1 MKIVSPSSFRFS
13 PRLASFLIRLRRL
26 FPSTLIGTCA
36 SSTVPISLG
45 SASSPDG
52 LDPQDGNAQWAAN
65 AVLDGDLDTY
75 WDQQDDATG
84 PHVLQLDGSYS
95 FGGYSFITY
104 EPNNF
109 APKSWTLTC
118 DGVEIDAQE
127 NYVYQSTTTFT
138 TCTGLP
144 HTCSIVQLRIT
155 AWHGPSPAIR
165 EFSLHPIDQEGK
177 NLKLAADPKWT
188 SLSQKNARNV
198 THAVRHEGRSGD
210 VPCTRVCVTRTR
222 GRVTRTIR
230 PSNRGGARPC
240 PAPQPVAPGIDPA
253 RSIF

>member
-1 MKIVSPSSFRFS
+1 M
-13 PRLASFLIRLRRL
+13 
-26 FPSTLIGTCA
+26 GTCA
-36 SSTVPISLG
+36 GSTVPISLG

-52 LDPQDGNAQWAAN
+52 LATDNHGTEASN

-84 PHVLQLDGSYS
+84 PHILQLDGSYS

-104 EPNNF
+104 EPNIF

-127 NYVYQSTTTFT
+127 NYVYRSTSTFI

-155 AWHGPSPAIR
+155 AWYGHSPAIR
-165 EFSLHPIDQEGK
+165 EFSFHPIDQEGK
-177 NLKLAADPKWT
+177 NLKLAADLKMEHPSAKKCM
-188 SLSQKNARNV
+188 QC
-198 THAVRHEGRSGD
+198 HAL
-210 VPCTRVCVTRTR
+210 
-222 GRVTRTIR
+222 
-230 PSNRGGARPC
+230 C
-240 PAPQPVAPGIDPA
+240 PP
-253 RSIF
+253 

>member
-26 FPSTLIGTCA
+26 SPSTLIGTCA
-36 SSTVPISLG
+36 SSTVPISLE

-52 LDPQDGNAQWAAN
+52 LAPEGAYQAR

-95 FGGYSFITY
+95 FGGYSFIAY
-104 EPNNF
+104 LANNY

-177 NLKLAADPKWT
+177 NLKLPIMAPHLLPLT
-188 SLSQKNARNV
+188 SYL
-198 THAVRHEGRSGD
+198 
-210 VPCTRVCVTRTR
+210 
-222 GRVTRTIR
+222 
-230 PSNRGGARPC
+230 
-240 PAPQPVAPGIDPA
+240 QPPN
-253 RSIF
+253 